1 VSIADDSTEPP
12 DDGVEEAPA
21 DAHEKRDD
29 EKPDEAEK
37 PEKPAIPERLAK
49 PARKRARW
57 LVAIVGAYALATVVA
72 AFLVHAWVDKMWAAT
87 LLAFLPRWLMALPA
101 PLVLGACAWKRD
113 AILGATVTACLALQ
127 AFLIG
132 GLRVGIGCSSAP
144 REKELR
150 IMTQNA
156 KRTPFGEGWVAK
168 LVRDE
173 DLDLLLVQECPLE
186 GGASPPVPAGFS
198 VATDINTCLFSRY
211 PIAEE
216 DARPSADVWERGG
229 SGAIAL
235 YRIEAPI
242 GAVYV
247 MNVHLATVREG
258 ISGFRHFFFGGRET
272 MRESTRLRAWESSI
286 AREWSRRAK
295 GPLLVAG
302 DFNMP
307 EESSIYD
314 ESWGDLGNAFDACGS
329 GFGYSKETVVRHVEF
344 GTRIDHV
351 LFDDHWTCHEARLGP
366 DIGSDHRGMIAAFT
380 LK

>member
-1 VSIADDSTEPP
+1 MSTEGNSTDPAEP
-12 DDGVEEAPA
+12 APGEKSDGG
-21 DAHEKRDD
+21 K
-29 EKPDEAEK
+29 KPS
-37 PEKPAIPERLAK
+37 LALRSG
-49 PARKRARW
+49 RKRPRW
-57 LVAIVGAYALATVVA
+57 LVAVAGGYLVATLVA
-72 AFLVHAWVDKMWAAT
+72 AFFVHAWVDKMWAAT
-87 LLAFLPRWLMALPA
+87 LLAFLPRWLVALPA
-101 PLVLGACAWKRD
+101 PVVLAACLWKRD
-113 AILGATVTACLALQ
+113 AWLAGTVPLCLAVQ
-127 AFLIG
+127 VFLIG
-132 GLRVGIGCSSAP
+132 GLRVGTGCPRAP
-144 REKELR
+144 RDKEIR

-156 KRTPFGEGWVAK
+156 MRTPFENGWVAK
-168 LVRDE
+168 LVADQ
-173 DLDLLLVQECPLE
+173 DLDVLLVQECPIDE
-186 GGASPPVPAGFS
+186 GSPPSAPSGFS

-216 DARPSADVWERGG
+216 DVRPRADVWARGG

-235 YRIEAPI
+235 YRIEAPV
-242 GAVYV
+242 GVFYV

-272 MRESTRLRAWESSI
+272 MRESTELRAWESSI

-307 EESSIYD
+307 EESSIYK

-329 GFGYSKETVVRHVEF
+329 GFGYSKETVVKHVEF

-351 LFDDHWTCHEARLGP
+351 LFDDHWTCHEAHLGP
-366 DIGSDHRGMIAAFT
+366 EIGSDHRGMVAALT